1 MAGSAQT
8 VGVDRPGRIPGK
20 EGLPGDL
27 FSFILQ
33 TTARHQ
39 AGLSAL
45 TVVVFLLE
53 LVPLELQRR
62 IVNELVERR
71 DYHVVALL
79 CAAYAGLVLF
89 HGSVKLGLNIYRSW
103 VGESSTRLLRHRI
116 RYLTEAADGTPL
128 DAESSGVEV
137 SMVVAEVEPI
147 GGFVGASV
155 SEPLLQAGILVTV
168 IGYMLHLEPWM
179 GLAAL
184 AVFIPHTIV
193 VPLIQRMIN
202 RRTAERVQALR
213 SVSAGIV
220 APNHHGIDHRSEGD
234 AMIDRVF
241 ELNMGIFKL
250 KFSMNF
256 IMNLTHHLE
265 IVGALLLGGWLV
277 VSGHTE
283 VGTVVAFISSIGR
296 LNDPWGDLVNYFRD
310 VSSVRVKYRLITD
323 AVGALRSESLSRS
336 SS

>member
-1 MAGSAQT
+1 MAESGDSDGGDAGEGIT
-8 VGVDRPGRIPGK
+8 PGAGG
-20 EGLPGDL
+20 GLARSL
-27 FSFILQ
+27 FRFILE

-39 AGLSAL
+39 VALSAL
-45 TVVVFLLE
+45 TIVVFLLE

-62 IVNELVERR
+62 IVNELVDHR
-71 DYHVVALL
+71 DYHTVALL

-89 HGSVKLGLNIYRSW
+89 HGSTKLGLNVYRNW
-103 VGESSTRLLRHRI
+103 VGESSTRHLRLKI
-116 RYLTEAADGTPL
+116 RELTEGPDGVPL
-128 DAESSGVEV
+128 HPEQSGVEV

-168 IGYMLHLEPWM
+168 VGYMLHLEPWM
-179 GLAAL
+179 GLATL
-184 AVFIPHTIV
+184 AIFIPHTIV
-193 VPLIQRMIN
+193 VPLMQRMIN
-202 RRTAERVQALR
+202 RRSAARVQALR
-213 SVSAGIV
+213 AVSISIV
-220 APNHHGIDHRSEGD
+220 GPVHDGIDHRPDGV
-234 AMIDRVF
+234 ALIDRVF
-241 ELNMGIFKL
+241 ALNMGIFKL

-277 VSGHTE
+277 VTGHTE

-310 VSSVRVKYRLITD
+310 VSSVRVKYRLVTD
-323 AVGALRSESLSRS
+323 AVETLRASGAR
-336 SS
+336 

>member
-1 MAGSAQT
+1 MAGTADSDGGGAGGSA
-8 VGVDRPGRIPGK
+8 
-20 EGLPGDL
+20 LPAGNGMSRSL
-27 FSFILQ
+27 FRFILE

-39 AGLSAL
+39 AALSAL

-62 IVNELVERR
+62 IVNELVDQR
-71 DYHVVALL
+71 DYRGVALL
-79 CAAYAGLVLF
+79 CAAYAGLVIF
-89 HGSVKLGLNIYRSW
+89 HGLTKFGLNVYRNW
-103 VGESSTRLLRHRI
+103 VGESSTRRLRLKI
-116 RYLTEAADGTPL
+116 RELTEGPDGVPL
-128 DAESSGVEV
+128 HPEQSGIEV

-168 IGYMLHLEPWM
+168 VGYMLHLEPWM
-179 GLAAL
+179 GLATL
-184 AVFIPHTIV
+184 AIFIPHTVV
-193 VPLIQRMIN
+193 VPLMQRAIN
-202 RRTAERVQALR
+202 RRSVARVQTLR
-213 SVSAGIV
+213 EISIGIV
-220 APNHHGIDHRSEGD
+220 GPVHDGIDHRPDGVGL
-234 AMIDRVF
+234 IDRVF
-241 ELNMGIFKL
+241 ALNMGIFKL

-277 VSGHTE
+277 VIGHTE

-310 VSSVRVKYRLITD
+310 VSSVRVKYRLVTD
-323 AVGALRSESLSRS
+323 AVEALRGTGAR
-336 SS
+336 